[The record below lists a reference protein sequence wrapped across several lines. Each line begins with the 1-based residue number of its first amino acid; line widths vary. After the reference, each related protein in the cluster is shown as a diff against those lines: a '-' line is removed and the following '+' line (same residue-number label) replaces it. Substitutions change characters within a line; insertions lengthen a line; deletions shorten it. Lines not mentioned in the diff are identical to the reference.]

1 METAAIAQVAR
12 QNGVPWAAL
21 RMISDAADE
30 SFNVEE
36 VVGFGSDTAADLFDR
51 VVRAFLKEL

>member
-1 METAAIAQVAR
+1 
-12 QNGVPWAAL
+12 
-21 RMISDAADE
+21 
-30 SFNVEE
+30 